1 MYMSHVTRLVITS
14 PVSSSTSSSSHLS
27 SHYRHV
33 CQCQLPRMPGGSQG
47 SLMSV
52 SSRDVTSTFLYQANH
67 WSQTNIN
74 LVKPFAKR
82 QQHKQFC
89 TSKTLFENVF
99 SFTQFYTMF
108 DQYYL
113 NSFLIVYTHLFSV
126 QCVHKNGRCVNEC
139 NFYEP
144 GGVVSLPTCH
154 IMSTWKIKIPSKRS
168 EQNTSVVL
176 KLHRSYPWNSKQ
188 TIIFMMTKGSKD
200 RMSQL
205 GIKN

>member
-52 SSRDVTSTFLYQANH
+52 SSRDVTSTFPYQANH

-108 DQYYL
+108 DQSRVMIFEGRFL
-113 NSFLIVYTHLFSV
+113 IISNKVFMRQCWGMSSFLSTHL
-126 QCVHKNGRCVNEC
+126 HC
-139 NFYEP
+139 NNLSF
-144 GGVVSLPTCH
+144 
-154 IMSTWKIKIPSKRS
+154 
-168 EQNTSVVL
+168 
-176 KLHRSYPWNSKQ
+176 
-188 TIIFMMTKGSKD
+188 
-200 RMSQL
+200 
-205 GIKN
+205 

>member
-99 SFTQFYTMF
+99 SLTQFYTMF

-113 NSFLIVYTHLFSV
+113 NSLASYLLICFLFSV
-126 QCVHKNGRCVNEC
+126 FIKM
-139 NFYEP
+139 
-144 GGVVSLPTCH
+144 GGAWMSATSMNLVVWCRYQH
-154 IMSTWKIKIPSKRS
+154 V
-168 EQNTSVVL
+168 TSCL
-176 KLHRSYPWNSKQ
+176 
-188 TIIFMMTKGSKD
+188 
-200 RMSQL
+200 L
-205 GIKN
+205 GK